1 MLLGAYRDN
10 EVSSSHPLMRKLDA
24 IRKTGAIVHDIV
36 LTPLGLDDVVQ
47 LVADSLHCEGDS
59 AQSLVKL
66 VHQKTEGNPFFVIQ
80 FLTALAEEELLAF
93 DSGAAAWTWNLAR
106 IRAKGYTDNVV
117 DLMAGK
123 LSRLPRMTQEALGHL
138 ACLGNVADIAT
149 LSLVQGESE
158 EQIQTALWEAVRAG
172 LVRRL
177 ESAYTFLHDRMQ
189 EAAYA
194 LIPESERAVVHL
206 RIGRLFVSRTA
217 PEGMEERIFEIVNQ
231 LNRGTALIESLGER
245 KRVAELNL
253 IAAKRAKASTA
264 YASALTYLVAGHTL
278 LAEESWEQHHALSF
292 ALQFQRAECE
302 FLTGDFAAAEERL
315 STLSRR
321 AADLVD
327 CAAVTRLQTELYA
340 TLDKGD
346 RAVEVGLQ
354 YLRRVGVD
362 WSPHPT
368 KDEVRQEYERIWQQL
383 GDRSIE
389 ALVDLPPMTDPACR
403 ATLDVLT
410 AIEEPAYF
418 IDENLQCL
426 VIARMANLSLQHG
439 NSDGSCVAYV
449 QLGWVVGSRFG
460 DYQAGFRFGKL
471 GLDLME
477 KRGLERFRA
486 QVSQLFGYF
495 VNLWS
500 RHLRTSLGLLR
511 RSFATAKEAGDLK
524 YAAFFC
530 DRLVTFLLA
539 VGDPLGVVQRE
550 AENGLEFARKAKFGY
565 VVDIIIGQL
574 RFILTLRG
582 LTRSLSSFN
591 DAEFDEGRFEQHL
604 EADPHLVFA
613 TCWYWIRKLQAR
625 FYAGDYASA
634 LAAASK
640 AEPLLQTPGHFESA
654 EYLFY
659 GTLARAAQYD
669 SATSEERAQHRERLA
684 AQYRQ
689 IVVWAENCPENFE
702 NRAALV
708 GAEIARIE
716 GRELDAQRLYEKAI
730 RSARENGFAQHEG
743 IANELAAKFYLSC
756 GRETSAYAYL
766 RNARYCYLRWGALG
780 KVRQLDECYPH
791 LLEERAPTSSSAT
804 ISALVEQLD
813 LGTVFKA
820 SQAVSS
826 EIVLEKLIEKLLIVA
841 LEQAGAD
848 RGLLILPRGADQG
861 IDAEARSVRDK
872 IAVHFRQSFI
882 TPSDLP
888 ESLLRY
894 VVRTQESVIL
904 SDASAENTFS
914 EDEYIRRKRPR
925 SVLCLPLVKQRKLMG
940 ILYLEN
946 NLAPGVFVPNRLAA
960 LELIASQAA
969 ISLDQA
975 RLYAELTHANEE
987 LKGEVNERRRAEE
1000 ALRRSE
1006 VYLSEAQRLSRTG
1019 SFGWDVS
1026 SGEIHCSQETL
1037 RIFEY
1042 DPATKFT
1049 LELVLQ
1055 RTHPE
1060 DRSLVRQLFDRVSF
1074 ERQDFDFEHRLLM
1087 PDDSVK
1093 YLRVVGHPSNEGEGG
1108 NFQFV
1113 GAVTDITEGKRAEE
1127 ALQKAQAELA
1137 HVTRVTA
1144 LGELSASIAHEVNQ
1158 PLAGIVT
1165 NANAS
1170 LRWLAGDSPNLAEA
1184 REAIRR
1190 IIRDGKRA
1198 GDVIS
1203 RMRALFKKAP
1213 VTKERLD
1220 INEAIEE
1227 VLLFTQSELQRNR
1240 VSLHVELANDLPLI
1254 LGDRIELQQVMLNL
1268 LINAIEAMSGV
1279 GEGPRELWVSSQKV
1293 TEIPGQSEEH
1303 TLEHEGLVETKWTRV
1318 LIAVRDTGPGLDPK
1332 ALDRLFDAF
1341 YTTKPRGLGV
1351 GLAISRSIVEAHGG
1365 RLWATA
1371 NAPRGAVFQF
1381 ALPIRADGGGR

>member
-1 MLLGAYRDN
+1 MTEADVQHLLLLGAYRDN

-47 LVADSLHCEGDS
+47 LVAHSLHCEGDS

-80 FLTALAEEELLAF
+80 FLTALAEEEPLAF

-194 LIPESERAVVHL
+194 LIPESDRAVVHL

-591 DAEFDEGRFEQHL
+591 DAEFDEGQFEQHL

-613 TCWYWIRKLQAR
+613 TCWYWIRKLHVR
-625 FYAGDYASA
+625 FYAGDYAAA

-640 AEPLLQTPGHFESA
+640 AEPLLQTGAGHFESA
-654 EYLFY
+654 EYVFY
-659 GTLARAAQYD
+659 KALARAARCD
-669 SATSEERAQHRERLA
+669 FASSEERRQDLEALA
-684 AQYRQ
+684 AHYKQ
-689 IVVWAENCPENFE
+689 IDAWAQNCPENFE

-708 GAEIARIE
+708 GAEVARIE
-716 GRELDAQRLYEKAI
+716 GRELDAQRLYERAI
-730 RSARENGFAQHEG
+730 RLAGENGFVQNEG
-743 IANELAAKFYLSC
+743 VANELAARFYASR
-756 GRETSAYAYL
+756 GFETIAQTYL
-766 RNARYCYLRWGALG
+766 RNARYCYLRWGAEG
-780 KVRQLDECYPH
+780 KVRQLDELYPQ
-791 LLEERAPTSSSAT
+791 LAEKEAVAGPTST
-804 ISALVEQLD
+804 IGAPVEHLD
-813 LGTVFKA
+813 LATVIKV
-820 SQAVSS
+820 SQAVSG
-826 EIVLEKLIEKLLIVA
+826 EIVLEKLIDTLMRTAIEH
-841 LEQAGAD
+841 AGAE
-848 RGLLILPRGADQG
+848 RGLLIFPRGVEQR
-861 IDAEARSVRDK
+861 IEAEATTSGNNIVVHLRETSVGETV
-872 IAVHFRQSFI
+872 A
-882 TPSDLP
+882 P
-888 ESLLRY
+888 ESILHY
-894 VVRTQESVIL
+894 VMRTRENVIL
-904 SDASAENTFS
+904 DDASAQNPFS
-914 EDEYIRRKRPR
+914 ADAYIRRHHAR
-925 SVLCLPLVKQRKLMG
+925 SILCLPLINQARLIG
-940 ILYLEN
+940 LLYLEN
-946 NLAPGVFVPNRLAA
+946 SLTPHAFTPARVAMLNLL
-960 LELIASQAA
+960 ASQAA
-969 ISLDQA
+969 ISLENT
-975 RLYAELTHANEE
+975 RLYRDLEERETKIRRLVDANIMGIYIWDLDEIIEANEAFLRMLGYGREDLVSGRLRWTDLTPPEWRGRDAQAEAELKATGTIQPFEKEYLRKDGNRVPVLLGCATFEGSGNEGVAFV
-987 LKGEVNERRRAEE
+987 LD
-1000 ALRRSE
+1000 
-1006 VYLSEAQRLSRTG
+1006 LSER
-1019 SFGWDVS
+1019 
-1026 SGEIHCSQETL
+1026 
-1037 RIFEY
+1037 
-1042 DPATKFT
+1042 
-1049 LELVLQ
+1049 
-1055 RTHPE
+1055 
-1060 DRSLVRQLFDRVSF
+1060 
-1074 ERQDFDFEHRLLM
+1074 
-1087 PDDSVK
+1087 
-1093 YLRVVGHPSNEGEGG
+1093 
-1108 NFQFV
+1108 
-1113 GAVTDITEGKRAEE
+1113 KRAEE
-1127 ALQKAQAELA
+1127 ALHQAQAELA
-1137 HVTRVTA
+1137 
-1144 LGELSASIAHEVNQ
+1144 
-1158 PLAGIVT
+1158 
-1165 NANAS
+1165 
-1170 LRWLAGDSPNLAEA
+1170 
-1184 REAIRR
+1184 
-1190 IIRDGKRA
+1190 RA
-1198 GDVIS
+1198 
-1203 RMRALFKKAP
+1203 
-1213 VTKERLD
+1213 
-1220 INEAIEE
+1220 
-1227 VLLFTQSELQRNR
+1227 
-1240 VSLHVELANDLPLI
+1240 
-1254 LGDRIELQQVMLNL
+1254 
-1268 LINAIEAMSGV
+1268 
-1279 GEGPRELWVSSQKV
+1279 
-1293 TEIPGQSEEH
+1293 
-1303 TLEHEGLVETKWTRV
+1303 
-1318 LIAVRDTGPGLDPK
+1318 
-1332 ALDRLFDAF
+1332 
-1341 YTTKPRGLGV
+1341 
-1351 GLAISRSIVEAHGG
+1351 
-1365 RLWATA
+1365 
-1371 NAPRGAVFQF
+1371 
-1381 ALPIRADGGGR
+1381 